1 MKIRSSYIWA
11 SVIALGVIGWFISDN
26 FISSSDETETEI
38 AETEASASEG
48 NKAPADENVIA
59 NLTISAMEVKN
70 QDIDLQIRASG
81 VTSTSFDMVITSRLK
96 ATVTKI
102 KAQEG
107 SWVKEGDVIIQLDQG
122 TLAAN
127 LDAARADRQAALA
140 AYEDAKI
147 KFGTS
152 GTLAA
157 QLTAAEAELEAI
169 EKNFNSTKQL
179 VERGLQTEL
188 TLTNQRAQLR
198 AAETRLFE
206 LQSLSKEKELS
217 ASYAAVKRVDAEIAR
232 LEEQQSFTTIKA
244 PQDGWLETIHLEKGE
259 ISSEG
264 GAVAELLGLAK
275 ILLTVPVPQSRI
287 NDVVVGD
294 KAIIIINND
303 QNYQGQ
309 VQKIASDANEA
320 TRTFDVEIALD
331 NQDGK
336 LRSGMSAEAAII
348 IDDAKAYRMSP
359 AHLNVD
365 GDGQLTAKIVNEAG
379 FVETVQVS
387 LARTEGNMAYVTGLQ
402 NGMIVLAAGQAFF
415 SDGDKVTYSLDEGAQ

>member
-11 SVIALGVIGWFISDN
+11 SLIALGVVGWFVSDN
-26 FISSSDETETEI
+26 FTSSSDETATEI
-38 AETEASASEG
+38 AASDAPATEG
-48 NKAPADENVIA
+48 DKAPADDNVIA
-59 NLTISAMEVKN
+59 NLTISAMEVQN

-81 VTSTSFDMVITSRLK
+81 VTSTSFDMVITSRRK
-96 ATVTKI
+96 AAVTSI
-102 KAQEG
+102 KAAEG

-122 TLAAN
+122 TLAADI
-127 LDAARADRQAALA
+127 DAARADRQAALS
-140 AYEDAKI
+140 AYEDAKT
-147 KFGTS
+147 KFGAS

-157 QLTAAEAELEAI
+157 QLTAAEAELDAI

-217 ASYAAVKRVDAEIAR
+217 ASYAALKRVDAEIAR

-259 ISSEG
+259 IASEG
-264 GAVAELLGLAK
+264 GAVADLLGLAK
-275 ILLTVPVPQSRI
+275 ILLTVPVPQARI
-287 NDVVVGD
+287 NDVVIGD
-294 KAIIIINND
+294 KVAIVINNQQD
-303 QNYQGQ
+303 YQGQ
-309 VQKIASDANEA
+309 VQKIASDANQA
-320 TRTFDVEIALD
+320 TRTFNVEIALD
-331 NQDGK
+331 NEDGK

-348 IDDAKAYRMSP
+348 IDDAKAYRISP

-365 GDGQLTAKIVNEAG
+365 ADGQLTAKIANQAG
-379 FVETVQVS
+379 FVETVQVT
-387 LARTEGNMAYVTGLQ
+387 LERTEGNMAYVTGLQ
-402 NGMIVLAAGQAFF
+402 DGMIVLAAGQAFL
-415 SDGDKVTYSLDEGAQ
+415 SDGDKVTYSLEEGAQ

>member
-38 AETEASASEG
+38 AETDASASEG
-48 NKAPADENVIA
+48 DKAPADENVIA

-96 ATVTKI
+96 ATVTNI

-147 KFGTS
+147 KFGAS

-217 ASYAAVKRVDAEIAR
+217 ASYAALKRVDAEIAR

-294 KAIIIINND
+294 KAQIIINND

-402 NGMIVLAAGQAFF
+402 NGMIVLAAGQAFL

>member
-38 AETEASASEG
+38 AETDASASEG
-48 NKAPADENVIA
+48 DKAPADENVIA

-96 ATVTKI
+96 ATVTNI

-147 KFGTS
+147 KFGAS

-188 TLTNQRAQLR
+188 TLTNQPQVLKPRTGRPAP
-198 AAETRLFE
+198 
-206 LQSLSKEKELS
+206 K
-217 ASYAAVKRVDAEIAR
+217 ASVEAHTGRSNKPVSRGIKKPLLDGESWSGCSPQKGLPKFMKTPYST
-232 LEEQQSFTTIKA
+232 LE
-244 PQDGWLETIHLEKGE
+244 
-259 ISSEG
+259 
-264 GAVAELLGLAK
+264 
-275 ILLTVPVPQSRI
+275 
-287 NDVVVGD
+287 
-294 KAIIIINND
+294 
-303 QNYQGQ
+303 
-309 VQKIASDANEA
+309 
-320 TRTFDVEIALD
+320 
-331 NQDGK
+331 
-336 LRSGMSAEAAII
+336 
-348 IDDAKAYRMSP
+348 P
-359 AHLNVD
+359 AC
-365 GDGQLTAKIVNEAG
+365 
-379 FVETVQVS
+379 
-387 LARTEGNMAYVTGLQ
+387 
-402 NGMIVLAAGQAFF
+402 
-415 SDGDKVTYSLDEGAQ
+415 

>member
-11 SVIALGVIGWFISDN
+11 SLIALGVVGWFVSDN
-26 FISSSDETETEI
+26 LISSSDETDTEI
-38 AETEASASEG
+38 TTTNAPASEG
-48 NKAPADENVIA
+48 EKAPANETVMP
-59 NLTISAMEVKN
+59 NLTISAMEVQN

-81 VTSTSFDMVITSRLK
+81 VTSTSFDMIITSRRKAAVTSIK
-96 ATVTKI
+96 AT
-102 KAQEG
+102 EG
-107 SWVKEGDVIIQLDQG
+107 SWVKEGDVIVQLDQG
-122 TLAAN
+122 TLAADI
-127 LDAARADRQAALA
+127 DAARADRQAALS
-140 AYEDAKI
+140 AYEDAKT

-217 ASYAAVKRVDAEIAR
+217 ASYAALKRVDAEIAR

-259 ISSEG
+259 IASEG

-275 ILLTVPVPQSRI
+275 ILLTVPVPQARI
-287 NDVVVGD
+287 NDVLIGD
-294 KAIIIINND
+294 RVAIIINNE
-303 QNYQGQ
+303 QGYQGQ
-309 VQKIASDANEA
+309 VQKIASDANQA

-331 NQDGK
+331 NEDGK

-348 IDDAKAYRMSP
+348 IDDAKAYRISP

-365 GDGQLTAKIVNEAG
+365 ADGQLTAKIANQAG
-379 FVETVQVS
+379 FVETVQVT

-402 NGMIVLAAGQAFF
+402 DGMIVLAAGQAFL
-415 SDGDKVTYSLDEGAQ
+415 SDGDKVTYSLEKGAQ